1 MVAEQGALKE
11 QTKGQCSSM
20 KGRVNVDKM
29 KTAEQEVLMVVQK
42 KAFPKEV
49 TQLREASL
57 SDGTMT
63 KLVNKSSSISSL
75 DIFMKDGLLRVGGR
89 LRHSSIELK
98 REILSSCHKKPMLLI
113 CL

>member
-1 MVAEQGALKE
+1 
-11 QTKGQCSSM
+11 M

-29 KTAEQEVLMVVQK
+29 KTAEQEVLMVGQK

-75 DIFMKDGLLRVGGR
+75 DIFMKGGLLRVGGR